1 MKNCVS
7 IVCGFLYE
15 EAAGRLADGL
25 VSATRWTDAPANR
38 ACPNCGLAKADCEV
52 VEI

>member
-1 MKNCVS
+1 MKNCVC

-15 EAAGRLADGL
+15 EAVGCPAEGI
-25 VSATRWTDAPANR
+25 VSGTRWADAPANR
-38 ACPNCGLAKADCEV
+38 AGPYCDVTKADFEV